1 MLILARTWIRETFE
15 PGSRPRLADVVEW
28 IKDGEVPGRIIA
40 GMPYIDADRFA
51 VAESTTATPRS
62 GVDLL
67 LQ

>member
-15 PGSRPRLADVVEW
+15 PGSRPRLADVVAW

-40 GMPYIDADRFA
+40 GTPYVDADRFA
-51 VAESTTATPRS
+51 VTESTATPPRS